1 MKTSIIK
8 SYAKINISLNVV
20 GKLQSNLHKIESIVT
35 FINIYD
41 LLSIKQ
47 TNLKNIKYLSEVNF
61 LKKLEKKIQFQ
72 NS

>member
-1 MKTSIIK
+1 MKSSIIK

-47 TNLKNIKYLSEVNF
+47 TN
-61 LKKLEKKIQFQ
+61 
-72 NS
+72 

>member
-47 TNLKNIKYLSEVNF
+47 TNLKNIKYLSKVNF

-72 NS
+72 NY